1 MGGFAC
7 DPRRSRGD
15 EILFRRERRG
25 PVVRWK
31 ILNQLHEFG
40 GCSVRQRTFCVLF
53 AAFLVLAA
61 SRVAWSQTVQGVI
74 TCTITDPTGAVVP
87 GATVTITNIG
97 TNISQSTTTGS
108 DGSSRFPLV
117 PPGSYTLEI

>member
-31 ILNQLHEFG
+31 ILNQLHKFR

-61 SRVAWSQTVQGVI
+61 SGVAWSQTVQGVI
-74 TCTITDPTGAVVP
+74 TGTITDPTGAVVP
-87 GATVTITNIG
+87 NATVSFTTRG
-97 TNISQSTTTGS
+97 TNITTTPTPETHG
-108 DGSSRFPLV
+108 P
-117 PPGSYTLEI
+117 